1 MSIQLNFHIKT
12 LQNNISILKSLFQF
26 ISENYKFP
34 LDYSSYIELKEE
46 DFKVFDSI
54 AYRYLKTQSILGEK
68 VFREILEFGEFNT
81 QNKSFIEI
89 LAELQKEGVLENINE
104 WQLLREIRNSI
115 SHDYPYDESEIIEAI
130 NLLYE
135 KIEVLDKIVKNIKE
149 KYDTIN
155 KIKSNTNWYYKKY
168 NL

>member
-1 MSIQLNFHIKT
+1 ML
-12 LQNNISILKSLFQF
+12 
-26 ISENYKFP
+26 
-34 LDYSSYIELKEE
+34 
-46 DFKVFDSI
+46 DSI

-89 LAELQKEGVLENINE
+89 LAELQKEGILENINE

-155 KIKSNTNWYYKKY
+155 KIKSNTN
-168 NL
+168 